1 METIVNK
8 VFGKLTYDYQ
18 WEKQETVNFGGK
30 KFTLTIIVEA
40 LPDEK
45 IAAIQETNYQTVN
58 QNNEILNDEDF
69 NLIKKY
75 LFENY
80 ELDISTYD
88 DLFNH
93 ANPQSVLYKQN
104 GKVVVLFDLDEDELG
119 FGIEIIPNKSIG
131 AQDLYI

>member
-1 METIVNK
+1 MEKIENK
-8 VFGKLTYDYQ
+8 VFGKLIYDYQ
-18 WEKQETVNFGGK
+18 WEKQEAINFWGK
-30 KFTLTIIVEA
+30 EFTLTIIVEA

-45 IAAIQETNYQTVN
+45 ITEVQEKNYQSVK
-58 QNNEILNDEDF
+58 QNDEILNAEDF

-80 ELDISTYD
+80 EFDISNYE

-104 GKVVVLFDLDEDELG
+104 GKVVVLFDLNEDELG

-131 AQDLYI
+131 VQDFYI